1 MDVENLTPSRFNSK
15 KSIDCDDTISA
26 KSSLMASPVLKK
38 LKPAIEVTY
47 PETVNVPSKSLIR
60 ALYESAV
67 AQEGSHQ
74 NQLDDAGS
82 GLLSLE
88 EVLIPAVAREEANAL
103 KKVQAKAQRDAPE
116 AVEALKLCRRAIY
129 ECVESGIVSARAARL
144 KHEAEENQRQERLQ
158 LEREQAKE
166 ERRIERAEELLRRR
180 LQRSDARQEEQQRKK
195 REIKKKLPKN
205 VEMWQEVAFL
215 MTELAKIRK
224 EERMWLE
231 AEQKLDTKMGELELT
246 KQQSEFENKED
257 DYDKIT
263 SNIDEEFKERVASAV
278 EDINLSFLRIR
289 RAAQLVSDTV
299 DDANLVKSELFTK
312 YTSDH
317 QFHGYAGVKDPKS
330 LIRIL
335 SQE

>member
-1 MDVENLTPSRFNSK
+1 
-15 KSIDCDDTISA
+15 
-26 KSSLMASPVLKK
+26 
-38 LKPAIEVTY
+38 
-47 PETVNVPSKSLIR
+47 
-60 ALYESAV
+60 
-67 AQEGSHQ
+67 
-74 NQLDDAGS
+74 
-82 GLLSLE
+82 
-88 EVLIPAVAREEANAL
+88 
-103 KKVQAKAQRDAPE
+103 
-116 AVEALKLCRRAIY
+116 
-129 ECVESGIVSARAARL
+129 
-144 KHEAEENQRQERLQ
+144 
-158 LEREQAKE
+158 
-166 ERRIERAEELLRRR
+166 
-180 LQRSDARQEEQQRKK
+180 
-195 REIKKKLPKN
+195 
-205 VEMWQEVAFL
+205 
-215 MTELAKIRK
+215 
-224 EERMWLE
+224 MWLE